1 MGINL
6 GISGSI
12 ISFNFHSTGATI
24 ASHHTH
30 KETEAREAHV
40 VVLGQGTNKLWSQ
53 DSTQVCFTLQTHF
66 AVLPSES
73 KELKETVT
81 LILML
86 KFT

>member
-1 MGINL
+1 MDREAWRAAVNGVAKSRTWLSDWTELMGINL

-53 DSTQVCFTLQTHF
+53 DSTQVCFTL
-66 AVLPSES
+66 
-73 KELKETVT
+73 
-81 LILML
+81 
-86 KFT
+86 